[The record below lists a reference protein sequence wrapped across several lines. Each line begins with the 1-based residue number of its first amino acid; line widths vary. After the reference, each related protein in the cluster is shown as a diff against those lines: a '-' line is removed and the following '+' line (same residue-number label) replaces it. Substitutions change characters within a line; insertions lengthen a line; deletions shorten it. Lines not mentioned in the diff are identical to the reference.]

1 MSILEGKVAIVTGA
15 GRGLGRGIALELAR
29 EGAAV
34 LVAELDPATGERTAR
49 EIEAQGGRS
58 LAVAT
63 DVRQRAQVDAAVASA
78 ERTFGTIDIL
88 VNNAQLQRQQVSF
101 EDTTEDDMEVVLGSG
116 VIGTFH
122 FMQACFPLLRRR
134 GGKIVNLA
142 SAAGLLGYPGWTSYA
157 VSKEGIRALT
167 KVAAREWG
175 KYKINVN
182 AICPVAETPS
192 FQEWS
197 RKHPDLAKAMI
208 DAIPL
213 GHVGDP
219 QSDIGRAVVFL
230 SGPDSDFVTGVTM
243 MVDGGQTILH

>member
-1 MSILEGKVAIVTGA
+1 MGRLEEKVAVVTGG

-34 LVAELDPATGERTAR
+34 VIAEIDPATAERTAR
-49 EIEAQGGRS
+49 EIEALGGRA

-63 DVRQRAQVDAAVASA
+63 DVRQREQVNAAVAQTEGA
-78 ERTFGTIDIL
+78 FGRIDIL

-101 EDTTEDDMEVVLGSG
+101 QDTTDDDMEVVLGSG
-116 VIGTFH
+116 VLGTFR
-122 FMQACFPLLRRR
+122 FMQACFPALRRR
-134 GGKIVNLA
+134 GGKVVNLA
-142 SAAGLLGYPGWTSYA
+142 SAAGLVGYAGWASYA

-175 KYKINVN
+175 QYKINVN

-213 GHVGDP
+213 GHLGDP
-219 QSDIGRAVVFL
+219 QIDIGRAVVFL
-230 SGPDSDFVTGVTM
+230 ASSDADFVTGLTM